1 MYRKLFILVLSLF
14 IMSCGDGLTYEQK
27 ISNYNLYISK
37 ADSLF
42 QVNDYEGTVRYANT
56 AIAITDTLSTAFIK
70 KGNACYELN
79 WLECAEENFDK
90 AIKIEGKTSNVYKLR
105 ALVHLKNNNSD
116 FLDDINIYIKNHP
129 KDEEAIVL
137 RRDYF
142 EEKDDFGNAIEEYSN
157 AIKKDSENVDLY
169 IKRGEL
175 YFKNGDYKNA
185 LEDYN
190 TVLEFVPEDNLINK
204 KKKDLEALMFNNQNR
219 NRFIIL
225 LIGVYALY
233 LPLSSFVLKPL
244 VVKKAQNQIGGEFKI
259 KLDPLVWLFPIV
271 LLIIFAV
278 SYYMNIIPTIL
289 FF

>member
-1 MYRKLFILVLSLF
+1 
-14 IMSCGDGLTYEQK
+14 MSCGDGLTYEQK

-105 ALVHLKNNNSD
+105 ALVHLKNNDSD
-116 FLDDINIYIKNHP
+116 FLDDINVYIKNHP
-129 KDEEAIVL
+129 QDEEAIEL
-137 RRDYF
+137 RRDYY
-142 EEKDDFGNAIEEYSN
+142 EEKNHLGNAILEYSN
-157 AIKKDSENVDLY
+157 AIKKDSENVNLY
-169 IKRGEL
+169 AKRGEL
-175 YFKNGDYKNA
+175 YFKNGNYEKA

-190 TVLEFVPEDNLINK
+190 TVLAFNPEHKLIINK
-204 KKKDLEALMFNNQNR
+204 KKNLETLIFNNRNR

-225 LIGVYALY
+225 LIGIYILY
-233 LPLSSFVLKPL
+233 LPLSFFVLKPL
-244 VVKKAQNQIGGEFKI
+244 VAKKAQNQIGGNLTVLK
-259 KLDPLVWLFPIV
+259 DPLVWALPIV
-271 LLIIFAV
+271 LFIVFITLYIMDF
-278 SYYMNIIPTIL
+278 IPN
-289 FF
+289 FN

>member
-1 MYRKLFILVLSLF
+1 
-14 IMSCGDGLTYEQK
+14 MSCGDGLTYEQK

-105 ALVHLKNNNSD
+105 ALVHLKNNDSD

-190 TVLEFVPEDNLINK
+190 TVLEFVPEDKLIINK
-204 KKKDLEALMFNNQNR
+204 KKNLEVLIFNNQNR

-225 LIGVYALY
+225 LIGIYVLY
-233 LPLSSFVLKPL
+233 LPLSFYVLKPF
-244 VVKKAQNQIGGEFKI
+244 VAKKAQNQVGGNFTMLK
-259 KLDPLVWLFPIV
+259 DPLVWALPIV
-271 LLIIFAV
+271 LFIVFITLYIMDF
-278 SYYMNIIPTIL
+278 IPN
-289 FF
+289 FN